1 MDKRNNNNNNN
12 NENEKKEKTV
22 FNWKQRIHNLILE

>member
-22 FNWKQRIHNLILE
+22 FNWKQRIHNFILE

>member
-1 MDKRNNNNNNN
+1 MDKRNNNNNNNN
-12 NENEKKEKTV
+12 NENEKKQ